1 MIPNKGLSLDVYAVC
16 SQMWKHTESTLSAH
30 LCDIEACGPQVNF
43 ELPKEIGEE
52 EKKMTLQ
59 KTTKAKSQS
68 VLPPPLYRSC
78 CGLTDHTF

>member
-52 EKKMTLQ
+52 EKKND
-59 KTTKAKSQS
+59 TTEDHKGQESECPATSS
-68 VLPPPLYRSC
+68 VP
-78 CGLTDHTF
+78 